1 MSDFQMYGFDTV
13 TLVDRT
19 GLGST
24 EIVFDGQRIVFKPG
38 QTERVVPAFL
48 AEWLSRVD
56 QHRVHTTDGG
66 WEHRFGFKNE
76 DGEVTDCSPIQIDK
90 SKLEGWNVD
99 AYAIDRDP
107 EKVQYREL
115 RRNPADFQNDAA
127 ASGGSFS
134 KQR

>member
-1 MSDFQMYGFDTV
+1 MSDFQMYGFETV

-19 GLGST
+19 GLGNT
-24 EIVFDGQRIVFKPG
+24 EIVFDGQRVTFKRG
-38 QTERVVPAFL
+38 QKERVVPRFL

-56 QHRVHTTDGG
+56 QHKVHTTDGE
-66 WEHRFGFKNE
+66 WAPRFGFKVDDE
-76 DGEVTDCSPIQIDK
+76 DVTDCSPIEIDK
-90 SKLEGWNVD
+90 TKLEGWNVD

-107 EKVQYREL
+107 EKTVIREL

-127 ASGGSFS
+127 PSGTFS